1 MSKLQLTQITNNEQ
15 SVKDM
20 KSLTAQVL
28 KKTGDMEMLVQSLRE
43 KVEMLENELDDP
55 GDDDFGQSKSGID
68 DFGASIKR

>member
-1 MSKLQLTQITNNEQ
+1 
-15 SVKDM
+15 M